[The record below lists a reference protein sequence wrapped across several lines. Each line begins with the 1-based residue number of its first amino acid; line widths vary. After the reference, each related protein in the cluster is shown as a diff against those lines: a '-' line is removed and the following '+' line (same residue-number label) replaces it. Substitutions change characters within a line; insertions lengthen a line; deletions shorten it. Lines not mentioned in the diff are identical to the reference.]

1 MIIAWI
7 VVLDNICDCNFLP
20 VGVTV
25 NSRCRPKMNNTT
37 ALHLAAT
44 GGCQPILD
52 LLLQNEAD
60 PLAVDLLGA
69 TPLHKAVEQQ
79 NIPGVKCLLSL
90 YVCYV
95 ANVLNPYLYQIFL
108 CVFFTD
114 FKVPTKRLKS
124 KIY

>member
-1 MIIAWI
+1 MWYLNALTFIFCMKTKFILYILNRSASFVLRKYRLLFIPWI
-7 VVLDNICDCNFLP
+7 VALDNSRDCNFLP

-25 NSRCRPKMNNTT
+25 NSRCRPKMSNTT

-90 YVCYV
+90 YV
-95 ANVLNPYLYQIFL
+95 
-108 CVFFTD
+108 
-114 FKVPTKRLKS
+114 
-124 KIY
+124 